1 MVKGLSQAQV
11 DVICARRGD
20 GPFVSFENFARR
32 TRLSS
37 AVLTRLS
44 QADAFGSLTVGR
56 RRALWKSLPNQK
68 VMPLFDSPQSES
80 PKSKVQGPKS
90 ETIATPSELSD
101 LGPETLDLGP
111 GEAAEPAVALPAA
124 SPLAEVVEDYRATGL
139 SLKNHP
145 MKFLR
150 AGLERMGVAKASDLA
165 ILPVDRPVKVAGLT
179 LMRQRPGTASGITFV
194 TLEDETGFAN
204 LIVRPEVWERYH
216 HAARTATAML
226 AHGRLQRQDT
236 VIHILVNRLDD
247 LSKRIADLGVSS
259 RDFH

>member
-1 MVKGLSQAQV
+1 
-11 DVICARRGD
+11 
-20 GPFVSFENFARR
+20 
-32 TRLSS
+32 
-37 AVLTRLS
+37 
-44 QADAFGSLTVGR
+44 
-56 RRALWKSLPNQK
+56 
-68 VMPLFDSPQSES
+68 
-80 PKSKVQGPKS
+80 
-90 ETIATPSELSD
+90 
-101 LGPETLDLGP
+101 
-111 GEAAEPAVALPAA
+111 
-124 SPLAEVVEDYRATGL
+124 
-139 SLKNHP
+139 

-165 ILPVDRPVKVAGLT
+165 ILPIDRPVKVAGLT

>member
-44 QADAFGSLTVGR
+44 QADAFGSLTVRR

-68 VMPLFDSPQSES
+68 VMPLFDSSKSEGS
-80 PKSKVQGPKS
+80 RSEVQGPKS
-90 ETIATPSELSD
+90 
-101 LGPETLDLGP
+101 
-111 GEAAEPAVALPAA
+111 GEADEPAVALPAA
-124 SPLAEVVEDYRATGL
+124 SPVAEVVDDYRATGL
-139 SLKNHP
+139 SLKDHP

-165 ILPVDRPVKVAGLT
+165 ILPIDRPVKVAGLT

-226 AHGRLQRQDT
+226 AHGRLQRQDN